1 MRIDGDFKLFFFHAT
16 KVWHVGRYFSNYMGA
31 FFEKIL
37 KNFLVKL
44 ADRVYYPCPSGKFRL
59 DGELAVILEVF

>member
-1 MRIDGDFKLFFFHAT
+1 
-16 KVWHVGRYFSNYMGA
+16 MGA